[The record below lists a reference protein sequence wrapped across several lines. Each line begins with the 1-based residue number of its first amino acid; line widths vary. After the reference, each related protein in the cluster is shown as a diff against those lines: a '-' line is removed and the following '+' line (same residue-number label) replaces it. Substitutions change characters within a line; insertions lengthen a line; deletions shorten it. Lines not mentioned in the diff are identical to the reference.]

1 MIRFQLQSTKLSCGP
16 RSALSSTVRL
26 RCSKLSNVSS
36 LMMRISRTDTFA
48 LELSD
53 LSVSLQ
59 RLTIMVLCE
68 KYDSFVLVHL
78 KKGRK
83 LLIGMFSSALH

>member
-1 MIRFQLQSTKLSCGP
+1 
-16 RSALSSTVRL
+16 
-26 RCSKLSNVSS
+26 
-36 LMMRISRTDTFA
+36 MRISRTDTFA

-68 KYDSFVLVHL
+68 KYDSFVLVDL

-83 LLIGMFSSALH
+83 LLIGMLSSALH